1 MSVNHVIKF
10 VGTESDFTKIEGELD
25 GDLLTLR
32 QDVNGLETHQIVMDD
47 TQFEEVIAA
56 YYEAK
61 KQRDAGIKE

>member
-61 KQRDAGIKE
+61 EQRDAGIKE